1 MYGKNIPYPY
11 KETEMI
17 HKILTL
23 LLTTI
28 FLFSVSLNSYSSA
41 QTLRYVVISPVANI
55 RMAPSLNSD
64 VVHVVNEESEF
75 LVVSEVSDN
84 ENKLW
89 YKIKINDSLEGFI
102 ASWVID
108 SIKTLEKEVPV
119 SDKTII
125 IDAGVRVRV
134 SPSLS
139 SKINVVLQQSV
150 EKQVI
155 SEIKDNENRTW
166 YKIPMNDGSDGWV
179 ASWVVTVKTVKDDKK
194 SAADKLIIID
204 ENVNIRKGPGT
215 QFDTVSTITS
225 YMELR
230 GIYEAQDSEQQ
241 IWYMVRLPNNVEGW
255 VASWVVEVKKYSD
268 EKTPVNNRFAII
280 EPIVNLR
287 EGPSIQ
293 AKIVRTIQVKSEYP
307 ILNQGNDINGKLWY
321 ELQLENSV
329 KGWVASWVVIVK
341 SAEARN
347 ETKEAVNIRK
357 GPGTDFEKI
366 GEASALTP
374 FQIEGSAYTDSK
386 ESWFNVSMDQKKGWI
401 LGSLLTISKNPIQ
414 LDTKLIGTSFTITT
428 NTDIKVHQ
436 GPDLSFPSPTSINSK
451 SGTISVIGMSNNL
464 QNEAWAQIK
473 NSSNIRG
480 WIQLK
485 NISQTSKDPQIIQK
499 KITAVSWSK
508 SKQNTTITLS
518 FNESASYTF
527 DTIRL
532 QDPPRYVFD
541 LSDTLLFQ
549 NEFKEQVNE
558 NGLISIRASQFSVN
572 PNIVRVVVEMEK
584 DLKFL
589 SRIDNKALIF
599 DFSDYNN
606 YDGPKLLI
614 NGVELENHLLL
625 RNHQNQLYLPLF
637 LFANMSN
644 GVLSWD
650 SEKKEAVLLLSKKE
664 YRFKSD
670 TKYIFVKTSE
680 KESRIELDH
689 PITTIDQ
696 VMHLAL
702 NDFSKIFQTTLSKE
716 GETYFLDNALI
727 ELSFSKQNQSLVY
740 VFNFALPAK
749 CVPVVE
755 QKIVTLSF
763 YNTTLANFIKIP
775 ENPDLEKISSQP
787 RGTSQLSKTDIIF
800 NLIQYASFETAML
813 EEGHQFVFTLKP
825 KSGKGISGKTIILDP
840 GHGAF
845 SEDGYYDVGAIG
857 PTGLLESVINLKITL
872 YLKEMLEKAGAK
884 VILTRDQEQNKS
896 SLKLQE
902 RIDMANK
909 SGADLYLS
917 IHNNA
922 SLTPDAKG
930 SEIFYFRDEDK
941 QLSEWIL
948 KSLISSTGLIS
959 RGSKQ
964 RGFAVTKNV
973 TTMPSL
979 LLECA
984 FLSNP
989 EEEKMLQSDTF
1000 LNLISEG
1007 IFTGIK
1013 AWFDSN

>member
-1 MYGKNIPYPY
+1 
-11 KETEMI
+11 MI
-17 HKILTL
+17 NKILSLFITIALLSSFTL
-23 LLTTI
+23 
-28 FLFSVSLNSYSSA
+28 SSISRA

-64 VVHVVNEESEF
+64 IVHVVNEESEF
-75 LVVSEVSDN
+75 LIVSEVNDQ

-89 YKIKINDSLEGFI
+89 YKLKINNTLEGFI

-108 SIKTLEKEVPV
+108 SIKSLEKEVPV

-125 IDAGVRVRV
+125 IEAGVRVRV
-134 SPSLS
+134 APSLS
-139 SKINVVLQQSV
+139 SKINVVIQQTV
-150 EKQVI
+150 EKKVI
-155 SEIKDNENRTW
+155 SEIKDNENRSW
-166 YKIPMNDGSDGWV
+166 YKIPMNDGSEAWV
-179 ASWVVTVKTVKDDKK
+179 ASWVVTVKTVKEDKK

-215 QFDTVSTITS
+215 QFDTVTTITS

-230 GIYEAQDSEQQ
+230 GIYEAQDDNQDT
-241 IWYMVRLPNNVEGW
+241 WYMVRLPNNVEGW

-268 EKTPVNNRFAII
+268 TKTPVSNRFAVI

-293 AKIVRTIQVKSEYP
+293 AKIVRTIQIKSEYP

-329 KGWVASWVVIVK
+329 KGWVASWVVVVK
-341 SAEARN
+341 SNEVRN

-366 GEASALTP
+366 GETSALTP
-374 FQIEGSAYTDSK
+374 IQIEGSAYTDSK
-386 ESWFNVSMDQKKGWI
+386 ESWFYVSIAEKKGWI

-414 LDTKLIGTSFTITT
+414 LDTKLIGTSFSINT
-428 NTDIKVHQ
+428 NTELKIYQ

-451 SGTISVIGMSNNL
+451 SGSIFIIGMSNNL
-464 QNEAWAQIK
+464 QNEAWAQVK

-480 WIQLK
+480 WVQLK
-485 NISQTSKDPQIIQK
+485 NIQQTPKNPQSTQK
-499 KITAVSWSK
+499 KISAVTWSK
-508 SKQNTTITLS
+508 SKQNTTLTLS
-518 FNESASYTF
+518 FNEDASYTF

-532 QDPPRYVFD
+532 QNPPRYVFD

-558 NGLISIRASQFSVN
+558 NGIISIRASQFSIN
-572 PNIVRVVVEMEK
+572 PNIVRIVVEMEK
-584 DLKFL
+584 ELKFL
-589 SRIDNKALIF
+589 SKLDNKALIF

-644 GVLSWD
+644 SVLSWD
-650 SEKKEAVLLLSKKE
+650 SEKKEAVLLLNKKE
-664 YRFKSD
+664 YRFKQD
-670 TKYIFVKTSE
+670 TKYVFVKTIE
-680 KESRIELDH
+680 NQARIELDH
-689 PITTIDQ
+689 NIASIDQ
-696 VMHLAL
+696 IMHLAL
-702 NDFSKIFQTTLSKE
+702 SDFPKIFQTTLTKDAN
-716 GETYFLDNALI
+716 TYYLDNTLI
-727 ELSFSKQNQSLVY
+727 DLSFSKQNQSLVY

-749 CVPVVE
+749 CVPTVN
-755 QKIVTLSF
+755 QKMVTLSF

-775 ENPDLEKISSQP
+775 DNPDLEKISSQP
-787 RGTSQLSKTDIIF
+787 RGDTQSSKTDIIF

-825 KSGKGISGKTIILDP
+825 KTGKGIAGKTIILDP

-857 PTGLLESVINLKITL
+857 PTGLLESVVNLKITL
-872 YLKEMLEKAGAK
+872 FLKDLLEKAGAK

-896 SLKLQE
+896 SLKLEE

-922 SLTPDAKG
+922 SLSSEAKG
-930 SEIFYFRDEDK
+930 SEIFYFKDEDK

-948 KSLISSTGLIS
+948 NSMISSTGLAN
-959 RGSKQ
+959 RGAKQ

-979 LLECA
+979 LIECA

-1000 LNLISEG
+1000 LNLIAEG

-1013 AWFDSN
+1013 AWFDSK